1 MCINSK
7 WPVHSKITL
16 HVYVSNQNKTSL
28 AGVELYGSLTR
39 LPSVLLISGR
49 LREPYEA
56 GWHRNGLLRIFVP
69 ASNHSTHNY
78 YYYFHVTGNFSIY
91 FFINFSQ
98 SQLMLQR
105 NDTSSN
111 VHVTYSE
118 TSVYTGHTFCSL
130 AVLLF
135 VCSSCFLSP
144 FLCWSRRSLSLD
156 KASSSFLPWSTSNT
170 AKRSV
175 IKTLKKQPNYTQTQK
190 LWRSGTAIVIIVARL
205 LYGKNTIMHALK
217 HSIIDWHS

>member
-1 MCINSK
+1 MKLDGIETVCFGYSC
-7 WPVHSKITL
+7 
-16 HVYVSNQNKTSL
+16 QR
-28 AGVELYGSLTR
+28 LTIQ
-39 LPSVLLISGR
+39 PTIIIIIFILLV
-49 LREPYEA
+49 
-56 GWHRNGLLRIFVP
+56 IFQ
-69 ASNHSTHNY
+69 
-78 YYYFHVTGNFSIY
+78 SI

-118 TSVYTGHTFCSL
+118 TPVNKGHTFCSL

-156 KASSSFLPWSTSNT
+156 KASSSFLPWSTSN
-170 AKRSV
+170 
-175 IKTLKKQPNYTQTQK
+175 
-190 LWRSGTAIVIIVARL
+190 
-205 LYGKNTIMHALK
+205 
-217 HSIIDWHS
+217 

>member
-1 MCINSK
+1 MAALQDSHLSYWSVGGCVNLMKLDGIET
-7 WPVHSKITL
+7 VCF
-16 HVYVSNQNKTSL
+16 
-28 AGVELYGSLTR
+28 GSSCQRLTIQ
-39 LPSVLLISGR
+39 PTIIIIIFILLV
-49 LREPYEA
+49 
-56 GWHRNGLLRIFVP
+56 F
-69 ASNHSTHNY
+69 
-78 YYYFHVTGNFSIY
+78 FQSI

-118 TSVYTGHTFCSL
+118 TPVYTGHTFCSL

-190 LWRSGTAIVIIVARL
+190 LWRSGTAIVTIVARL